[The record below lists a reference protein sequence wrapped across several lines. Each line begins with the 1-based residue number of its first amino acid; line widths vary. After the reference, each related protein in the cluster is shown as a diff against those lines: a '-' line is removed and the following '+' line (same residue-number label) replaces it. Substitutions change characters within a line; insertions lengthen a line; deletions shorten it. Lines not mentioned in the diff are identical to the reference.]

1 MMKSQSLGNVTKSV
15 NKNIMLLTTALS
27 SIAAALTLATFCMHG
42 EYKIRAV
49 AMGANAAT
57 MAYTALTYLEG
68 THSIAAFFLLHT
80 TLLLINAYRLRRLI
94 QKKAIKNSLISTQ
107 HQSVPRPF
115 SPSGINM
122 YQWNNKGTPR

>member
-1 MMKSQSLGNVTKSV
+1 MKSQSLGNVTKSV

-57 MAYTALTYLEG
+57 MAYTAFTYLEG
-68 THSIAAFFLLHT
+68 THSIASFFLLHT
-80 TLLLINAYRLRRLI
+80 TLLIINGCRLRKLRH
-94 QKKAIKNSLISTQ
+94 KES
-107 HQSVPRPF
+107 SVTSPLERRHPRPA
-115 SPSGINM
+115 SPSGLHM
-122 YQWNNKGTPR
+122 HLRTHP